1 MGYGEAVHPLEI
13 FACLLAVVAVLGA
26 VAARARIPYP
36 VVLVLGGLGLAAIP
50 GLPVPEL
57 DPDLIF
63 LGFLPPLVYS
73 AAFLSSTYELRE
85 AVKPISA
92 LAIGLVVVTM
102 GGVAAIA
109 HVVVGL
115 DWPVA
120 VVLGAIVAPTDP
132 VAATTVA
139 RRLNAPDRLVTIL
152 DGEALINDGTGL
164 TAYAIALGA
173 VGTTFA
179 LGHAAGRLVVIALG
193 GVAIGVAVGWAA
205 TRVRRLVDD
214 ARLETTLSLL
224 TPFAAYLPADRVGAS
239 GVLAA
244 VVAGLWVGH
253 YATAIAPAPTR
264 LQAAAVW
271 EYLDFLLNAMLFLL
285 VGLQLRHIL
294 SDIDPGSAGT
304 LVAGALAIAGGVLG
318 LRLLYVALGARR
330 VGLVDEDGEPEGP
343 RLNLRAHF
351 ILGLCGMRGA
361 VSLAAALAIPITA
374 HGQPFPDR
382 SVVILLTYTTIL
394 FTLVLPGLTLPTL
407 IRMLGLRQDD
417 ARRRQELDGRIKL
430 THAALARLES
440 VADDGHDAGEEAI
453 GAVRALYEQRLD
465 ALNQRREAEDG
476 GHLEPGDATEIQ
488 RLRRDILAAQRSEL
502 EEMRGERE
510 LPDGILRDIEH
521 DLDLEESRL
530 SRT

>member
-1 MGYGEAVHPLEI
+1 VHPLEI

-50 GLPVPEL
+50 GLPVPAL
-57 DPDLIF
+57 DPQIIF

-73 AAFLSSTYELRE
+73 AAYLSSTYELRD

-92 LAIGLVVVTM
+92 LAVGLVVVTM
-102 GGVAAIA
+102 GGVAVIA
-109 HVVVGL
+109 HAVVGL

-120 VVLGAIVAPTDP
+120 FVLGAIVAPTDP

-139 RRLNAPDRLVTIL
+139 QRLNAPDRLVTIL

-193 GVAIGVAVGWAA
+193 GVAIGLAVGWAA

-214 ARLETTLSLL
+214 ARLETTVSLL

-244 VVAGLWVGH
+244 VTAGLWVGH
-253 YATAIAPAPTR
+253 YATEIAPASSR
-264 LQAAAVW
+264 LQATAVW

-294 SDIDPGSAGT
+294 GDIDPGSAAT

-330 VGLVDEDGEPEGP
+330 VGLVEEEEDDGP

-374 HGQPFPDR
+374 HGEAFPDR
-382 SVVILLTYTTIL
+382 AVVILLTYTTIL

-407 IRMLGLRQDD
+407 IRVLGLRQDD
-417 ARRRQELDGRIKL
+417 AKRRRELDGRIKL

-440 VADDGHDAGEEAI
+440 IADDGHDAGEEAI

-465 ALNQRREAEDG
+465 TLNHRREAEDG

-488 RLRRDILAAQRSEL
+488 RLRRDVLAAQRAEL

-510 LPDGILRDIEH
+510 LPDAVLRDIEH

>member
-1 MGYGEAVHPLEI
+1 MHPLEI
-13 FACLLAVVAVLGA
+13 FACLLALVAALSA

-50 GLPVPEL
+50 GLPVPAL
-57 DPDLIF
+57 DPETIF

-73 AAFLSSTYELRE
+73 AAFLSSTYELRDN
-85 AVKPISA
+85 AKPIGA
-92 LAIGLVVVTM
+92 MAVGLVVVTM
-102 GGVAAIA
+102 GGVAVIVHA
-109 HVVVGL
+109 VVGL

-120 VVLGAIVAPTDP
+120 FVLGAIVAPTDP
-132 VAATTVA
+132 VAASTVA

-152 DGEALINDGTGL
+152 EGEALINDGTGL

-173 VGTTFA
+173 VGTSFA

-193 GVAIGVAVGWAA
+193 GVAIGLAVGWAA
-205 TRVRRLVDD
+205 TRLRRLSDD

-244 VVAGLWVGH
+244 VAAGLWVGH
-253 YATAIAPAPTR
+253 YANEIAPAPTR

-285 VGLQLRHIL
+285 VGLQLRHII
-294 SDIDPGSAGT
+294 SDLDPGSAGT
-304 LVAGALAIAGGVLG
+304 LVAGAVAIAGGVLA
-318 LRLLYVALGARR
+318 LRLLFVALGARR
-330 VGLVDEDGEPEGP
+330 VGLVADEEGT
-343 RLNLRAHF
+343 RLNFRAHF
-351 ILGLCGMRGA
+351 VLGLCGMRGA
-361 VSLAAALAIPITA
+361 VSLAAALAIPVTVNGEA
-374 HGQPFPDR
+374 FPDR
-382 SVVILLTYTTIL
+382 PAVLLLTYTTIL

-407 IRMLGLRQDD
+407 IRVLGLRQDD
-417 ARRRQELDGRIKL
+417 ARRRQELDGRVKL

-440 VADDGHDAGEEAI
+440 LADDGHDAGEEAI

-465 ALNQRREAEDG
+465 TLNERREAEDG
-476 GHLEPGDATEIQ
+476 GHLEPGDPTTVQA
-488 RLRRDILAAQRSEL
+488 LRRDILAAQREQL

-510 LPDGILRDIEH
+510 LPDAVLRDIEH
-521 DLDLEESRL
+521 DLDLEESRV